1 MSSLIPFHGKAPIV
15 DPAAFVAPGARLI
28 GDIEI
33 GPEASIWYN
42 TVLRGDVNRI
52 RIGARTN
59 IQDGS
64 VLHVD
69 SPRPGHEAGHPT
81 LIGDEVLIGH
91 LAMVHGCVLHDR
103 AFVGLG
109 AIVMDGCEIE
119 SDAMLAA
126 GALLTRGRSSPP
138 ASSGPGVRPN
148 MSATW
153 ARRTSPACAPASP
166 IMSRWQSSTPRRCAQ
181 SAPDPPQPGLLR
193 GDDAVRLRDRGVERG
208 LIGGAGRLAGA
219 GQHELVQLG
228 GGVGGAAARHFGA
241 G

>member
-1 MSSLIPFHGKAPIV
+1 MLSFGGRTPRV
-15 DPAAFVAPGARLI
+15 DPTAFVAPGAQLI

-42 TVLRGDVNRI
+42 CVLRGDVNRI

-69 SPRPGHEAGHPT
+69 SPRPGNEAGHPT

-91 LAMVHGCVLHDR
+91 LAMVHGCILRDR

-126 GALLTRGRSSPP
+126 GAMLTPGKRIPGGQLWAGRP
-138 ASSGPGVRPN
+138 AKSVRDLSDADLQGMRAGV
-148 MSATW
+148 AHYVEL
-153 ARRTSPACAPASP
+153 ARAHAEA
-166 IMSRWQSSTPRRCAQ
+166 
-181 SAPDPPQPGLLR
+181 LR
-193 GDDAVRLRDRGVERG
+193 GS
-208 LIGGAGRLAGA
+208 
-219 GQHELVQLG
+219 
-228 GGVGGAAARHFGA
+228 
-241 G
+241 